1 MAALIRRARIERLRS
16 PDAHLADTAAAGAAE
31 VAAGE
36 VLRLEPADD
45 PAAFAH
51 RLGAV
56 SRVEV
61 NFPSF
66 TDGRGYSI
74 ARLLRERHGYV
85 GELRAVGD
93 VQRDHLFNLAR
104 CGFDTFL
111 LRKDEDADEAL
122 AAFDDFS
129 ETYQAS
135 VEEPQPLF
143 RRRRKSGSGPNYSR
157 AEKLG
162 PDPDFLNAR

>member
-1 MAALIRRARIERLRS
+1 MAALIRRGGTAKPQWL
-16 PDAHLADTAAAGAAE
+16 DASAAHAAEGDAAA
-31 VAAGE
+31 

-51 RLGAV
+51 RLGTA

-74 ARLLRERHGYV
+74 ARVLRERYGYR

-93 VQRDHLFNLAR
+93 VQRDQLYYLAR
-104 CGFDTFL
+104 VGFDAFL
-111 LRKDEDADEAL
+111 LRDGVDAEEAL
-122 AAFDDFS
+122 SAFHDFT
-129 ETYQAS
+129 EAYQSS
-135 VEEPQPLF
+135 VEQPQPLF
-143 RRRRKSGSGPNYSR
+143 RRRP
-157 AEKLG
+157 A
-162 PDPDFLNAR
+162 A

>member
-1 MAALIRRARIERLRS
+1 MAALIRRGRSESPRS
-16 PDAHLADTAAAGAAE
+16 PDAAAKDVADADAA
-31 VAAGE
+31 E

-61 NFPSF
+61 NFPNF

-74 ARLLRERHGYV
+74 ARLLRARYGYG

-93 VQRDHLFNLAR
+93 VQRDQLFNLAR
-104 CGFDTFL
+104 CGFNAFL

-135 VEEPQPLF
+135 VDQPQPLF
-143 RRRRKSGSGPNYSR
+143 RRR
-157 AEKLG
+157 
-162 PDPDFLNAR
+162 